1 MDILTLQTAT
11 PDLAPDLAPDRT
23 TVLAATELFGRLEK
37 PVLRRLA
44 VELEVLELARGQS
57 LIQQGDVDDS
67 LYLVAAGQLHTIAD
81 RGTSAEQ
88 LLGEIGP
95 GGSLGEMAFLSG
107 QKHTATV
114 IAGAESTVLRLTK
127 QRLEQLARA
136 CPEAGAAFD
145 QALQEQVRRRRLRS
159 TLQSTQ
165 IFGALDP
172 AVLRALEAEL
182 TWVPLRSGETLIRQG
197 DPGDC
202 LYVVISGR
210 LRIVLER
217 DGVEVRTVREVGRGE
232 SIGEMALITGEPRAA
247 TVYAIRDS
255 EVVRL
260 SQASFDRLLAQHPH
274 AMTKTFTRSIIGS
287 LNRQLAGEKPGVN
300 AFITIAL
307 LPASQDVPLT
317 EFTRQLVQA
326 LATYGPTLHLSSGRV
341 DEHLGKPG
349 SAQIDEVG
357 DPVAGAQLV
366 AWLSEQETRYRH
378 VVYEADPAPTAW
390 SQRCLRQ
397 ADHLLIVGL
406 ATADPA
412 PGDLETALLSGAEG
426 RVRKR
431 KSLVLLHRT
440 GARMPRGTRRWL
452 ALRQVN
458 QHYHVRWRHEAD
470 FGRLARCVAGR
481 AIGLA
486 LGGGAARGF
495 AHIGVI
501 RALEETGIP
510 IDMVSGTSAGALIA
524 AFCAMGWNAQQ
535 ILAAGRTYVQAQQ
548 NDYTLPYVSLLT
560 GRRTSTLFQTL
571 FDQIDIQDLW
581 LPYFCISTN
590 LTQATKVIH
599 STGPLWR
606 GVRASNSLPGLLPPL
621 IDNGDALV
629 DGGLLD
635 NLPMGVMRTWCGS
648 GTVIAVDVTPPVD
661 LAKIAPYDD
670 GISGWQALQNQLNP
684 FAPKR
689 NLPNLLALL
698 YRTVEIGS
706 VHEQKSRIKQGLAD
720 LYLRPPVEQFAMMDH
735 QAIDAIAE
743 VGYRYAREVIAQWQG
758 NRSTDR
764 Q

>member
-11 PDLAPDLAPDRT
+11 PDLAPDRT
-23 TVLAATELFGRLEK
+23 TVLAATELLGNLAK
-37 PVLRRLA
+37 PVLCQLA
-44 VELEVLELARGQS
+44 VELEVVELARGES
-57 LIQQGDVDDS
+57 LIQQGAVDDS
-67 LYLVAAGQLHTIAD
+67 LYLVAAGQLQIIAD

-88 LLGEIGP
+88 LLGEIAP
-95 GGSLGEMAFLSG
+95 GESLGEIAFLNG
-107 QKHTATV
+107 QKYTATV
-114 IAGAESTVLRLTK
+114 IASVESTVLRLAK
-127 QRLEQLARA
+127 QSLKRLASE
-136 CPEAGAAFD
+136 CPAAGAAID
-145 QALQEQVRRRRLRS
+145 QAIQEQVRRRRVRS
-159 TLQSTQ
+159 TLRSTQ

-182 TWVPLRSGETLIRQG
+182 AWVTLRSGETLIRQG

-260 SQASFDRLLAQHPH
+260 SQTGFDRLLAQHPH
-274 AMTKTFTRSIIGS
+274 AMTHTFTRSIIGS

-300 AFITIAL
+300 AFITVAI
-307 LPASQDVPLT
+307 LPASQEVPLAG
-317 EFTRQLVQA
+317 FTRQLVQA
-326 LATYGPTLHLSSGRV
+326 LAAYGPTLHLSSGRV
-341 DEHLGKPG
+341 DERLGKEG
-349 SAQIDEVG
+349 SAQIEG
-357 DPVAGAQLV
+357 AGEQAAGAQLV
-366 AWLSEQETRYRH
+366 AWLSEQETKYRYM
-378 VVYEADPAPTAW
+378 VYEADPAPTPW

-397 ADHLLIVGL
+397 ADHILLVGL
-406 ATADPA
+406 AHADPA
-412 PGDLETALLSGAEG
+412 PGELEIGLLGGEEG
-426 RVRKR
+426 RARKR

-440 GARMPRGTRRWL
+440 GARMPQGTRRWL
-452 ALRQVN
+452 ALRQVD

-470 FGRLARCVAGR
+470 FGRLARYVAGR
-481 AIGLA
+481 AVGLA

-501 RALEETGIP
+501 RALEEAGIP
-510 IDMVSGTSAGALIA
+510 IDMAGGTSAGALIA
-524 AFCAMGWNAQQ
+524 AQHAMGWDAQQ
-535 ILAAGRTYVQAQQ
+535 VLAASRTYVQAQQ

-560 GRRTSTLFQTL
+560 GRRTNRLFQTL

-606 GVRASNSLPGLLPPL
+606 GVRASNGLPGLLPPL

-635 NLPMGVMRTWCGS
+635 NLPMGVMRAWCGS

-661 LAKIAPYDD
+661 LAKIAPYGD
-670 GISGWQALQNQLNP
+670 GLSGWQALQNQFNP
-684 FAPKR
+684 FAPKQ

-706 VHEQKSRIKQGLAD
+706 VHEQKSRLKQGLAD

-735 QAIDAIAE
+735 HAIDAIAE
-743 VGYRYAREVIAQWQG
+743 VGYRYAREAIAQWQG
-758 NRSTDR
+758 DGSTGPK
-764 Q
+764 